1 MITDGRDGSND
12 LSELELVEDGG
23 LSSGIESHH
32 QDPHLLLRKQALEEL
47 GEGETHGDDR
57 EREKEGRKEGRAKN
71 SAGSGAMAG
80 AAERKKGKGGGQKC
94 EF

>member
-47 GEGETHGDDR
+47 GEGETHGDL
-57 EREKEGRKEGRAKN
+57 
-71 SAGSGAMAG
+71 G
-80 AAERKKGKGGGQKC
+80 AAASSSSFFSSFFFFFFFPPPSASDNDDDGCDEGNQI
-94 EF
+94 